1 MNNDSRSENH
11 DDDKLANP
19 PVADD
24 ADTAAGNQ
32 GGNEPPHEPATREKV
47 ANGTGQALWRLFVLL
62 LLIALLAALGAG
74 GWYGWQ
80 WLQQEK
86 ANYDVRI
93 ETQAETIS
101 RLAARLDRVTETLVD
116 QEELEALQS
125 ELGATRE
132 QLRDR
137 MASIADEMETL
148 REAAQGGRRDLVKA
162 EIEYLLRIAADE
174 LYLTQDVDTAMH
186 ALRAADDRLQ
196 QLAEPRLN
204 PVRQLIADHLRALA
218 DVNVQDTS
226 GVALKLGSLMRQ
238 ISELPLRQTQHARAV
253 DEVAAAA
260 PEGASWWERLQHGA
274 SRVFDKLV
282 VVQRAEPPAPLLRP
296 EEHFFL
302 YRNVEL
308 QLATARAAL
317 LMRDATTYRQSLEV
331 AREWLLR
338 FFDRNDPA
346 VANAIA
352 DLSGLLEVPLQP
364 ELPDITPALERFRA
378 LSGNP
383 LRTMGRTMDRTTE
396 RNMGVRGE

>member
-1 MNNDSRSENH
+1 MNNDSKTENH
-11 DDDKLANP
+11 DIDDKLANP
-19 PVADD
+19 PVAQ
-24 ADTAAGNQ
+24 DTDSAGGSDN
-32 GGNEPPHEPATREKV
+32 GDETPHEPATQEKSPGG
-47 ANGTGQALWRLFVLL
+47 AGRALWRLFVLL
-62 LLIALLAALGAG
+62 LLIALLAAIAGG

-80 WLQQEK
+80 WLQQQK
-86 ANYDVRI
+86 TNYDARVQ
-93 ETQAETIS
+93 TQAETIS
-101 RLAARLDRVTETLVD
+101 KLEARLNRVTETLVEQ
-116 QEELEALQS
+116 QEFSALQND
-125 ELGATRE
+125 LQTTRE

-148 REAAQGGRRDLVKA
+148 REAAKGGQRDLVKS

-186 ALRAADDRLQ
+186 ALQAADDRLQ

-204 PVRQLIADHLRALA
+204 PVRQLIADHLRALGN
-218 DVNVQDTS
+218 VNMQDTS

-238 ISELPLRQTQHARAV
+238 VSELPLRQTQHARAV

-260 PEGASWWERLQHGA
+260 PEDASWWERLKSGVN
-274 SRVFDKLV
+274 RVFDKLID
-282 VVQRAEPPAPLLRP
+282 VQRADPPAPLLQP

-352 DLSGLLEVPLQP
+352 DLSGLLEVPLQQ

-378 LSGNP
+378 LSGNA
-383 LRTMGRTMDRTTE
+383 LRSMGR
-396 RNMGVRGE
+396 GE

>member
-1 MNNDSRSENH
+1 MNNDSKTENH
-11 DDDKLANP
+11 DDDKLAHP
-19 PVADD
+19 PAAEDGDSAASDGNGGETSD
-24 ADTAAGNQ
+24 APAA
-32 GGNEPPHEPATREKV
+32 NEKPAG
-47 ANGTGQALWRLFVLL
+47 GTGQALWRLFVLL
-62 LLIALLAALGAG
+62 LLIALLAALAG
-74 GWYGWQ
+74 GAWYGWQ
-80 WLQQEK
+80 WLQKEK
-86 ANYDVRI
+86 TNYDARAQAQI
-93 ETQAETIS
+93 ETVS
-101 RLAARLDRVTETLVD
+101 RLQARLDRVTETLVEQ
-116 QEELEALQS
+116 QEFTALQNDLQTTS
-125 ELGATRE
+125 E

-137 MASIADEMETL
+137 MASISDEMETL
-148 REAAQGGRRDLVKA
+148 REAAKGGQRDLVKS

-186 ALRAADDRLQ
+186 ALQAADDRLQ
-196 QLAEPRLN
+196 QLADPRLT
-204 PVRQLIADHLRALA
+204 PVRQLVADHLRALGN
-218 DVNVQDTS
+218 VNMQDTS

-238 ISELPLRQTQHARAV
+238 VSELPLRQAQHSRAV
-253 DEVAAAA
+253 DEDAATT
-260 PEGASWWERLQHGA
+260 PEDASWWKRLKNGVN
-274 SRVFDKLV
+274 RVFDKLV

-352 DLSGLLEVPLQP
+352 DISGLLEVPLQP

-378 LSGNP
+378 LAGNA
-383 LRTMGRTMDRTTE
+383 LRSMGR
-396 RNMGVRGE
+396 GE